1 MSDSCCIYSIMIGYR
16 VNAFEKKILS
26 GLMVQSISMMDGH
39 RKGYSFPLSLRLHI
53 EFYYGKVRL

>member
-16 VNAFEKKILS
+16 VNAFEKKNS
-26 GLMVQSISMMDGH
+26 KRAYGPKYFNDGH

-53 EFYYGKVRL
+53 EFYYGKVQL

>member
-1 MSDSCCIYSIMIGYR
+1 MSDSYCIYSIMIGYR

-39 RKGYSFPLSLRLHI
+39 RKGYSFPLLLRLHI
-53 EFYYGKVRL
+53 EF